1 MLYFICMYT
10 ISTII
15 KLIYYFYIKEEDYM
29 DKTEVIKL
37 QDKSRHL
44 RRLIIDEIATLG
56 IGHIGGCL
64 SVVEA
69 LTVLYYKEMNI
80 NPANPK
86 MEGRDRFV
94 LSKGHAGPALYAVLA
109 DKGYFDVKEL
119 ATLNKPETNLPSHC
133 DMLKTPGIDMTAG
146 SLGQGI
152 SCSVGMAKASKI
164 KKDNA
169 YIYCIVGD
177 GECQE
182 GQVWE
187 AAMAA
192 AQFKLNNLIAFVDD
206 NGMQIDGDTRDIIC
220 IAPLAEKW
228 EAFGWN
234 VQSIDGHDIEAIH
247 NAISNAKKCENKP
260 SMIVLKT
267 IKGKGVSFIEA
278 MGAKNHNMPVTED
291 DRNRAFE
298 ELK

>member
-1 MLYFICMYT
+1 
-10 ISTII
+10 
-15 KLIYYFYIKEEDYM
+15 M
-29 DKTEVIKL
+29 DKTELIGL
-37 QDKSRHL
+37 QEKSRHI
-44 RRLIIDEIATLG
+44 RRLIIDEIGKLG
-56 IGHIGGCL
+56 VGHVGGSL

-69 LTVLYYKEMNI
+69 LVVLYYKEMNI

-86 MEGRDRFV
+86 MEGRDRFI
-94 LSKGHAGPALYAVLA
+94 LSKGHAGPAVYAVLA
-109 DKGYFDVKEL
+109 DRGYFDVAEL
-119 ATLNKPETNLPSHC
+119 DTLNQPETILPSHC
-133 DMLKTPGIDMTAG
+133 DMLKTPGVDMTAG

-152 SCSVGMAKASKI
+152 SCAVGMAKGSKI

-206 NGMQIDGDTRDIIC
+206 NGMQIDGTTDAVISV
-220 IAPLAEKW
+220 APLAEKW
-228 EAFGWN
+228 SSFGWN
-234 VQSIDGHDIEAIH
+234 VQTVDGHDLEAIH
-247 NAISNAKKCENKP
+247 NAILQAKKN
-260 SMIVLKT
+260 MIILKT
-267 IKGKGVSFIEA
+267 VKGKGVSFIEA
-278 MGAKNHNMPVTED
+278 MGPANHSMPVSNED
-291 DRNRAFE
+291 RLKALE

>member
-1 MLYFICMYT
+1 
-10 ISTII
+10 
-15 KLIYYFYIKEEDYM
+15 M
-29 DKTEVIKL
+29 DKTEILNL
-37 QDKSRHL
+37 QDKSRHI
-44 RRLIIDEIATLG
+44 RRLIVDEIAKLG
-56 IGHIGGCL
+56 VGHIGGCL

-109 DKGYFDVKEL
+109 DRGYFDVKEL
-119 ATLNKPETNLPSHC
+119 DTLNKPETNLPSHC

-152 SCSVGMAKASKI
+152 SCAVGMAKASKI

-192 AQFKLNNLIAFVDD
+192 AHFKLNNLIAFVDN
-206 NGMQIDGDTRDIIC
+206 NGMQIDGDTHEIIS

-247 NAISNAKKCENKP
+247 NAISNAKKCDNKP
-260 SMIVLKT
+260 AMIVLNT

-278 MGAKNHNMPVTED
+278 MGSKNHNMPLTED

>member
-1 MLYFICMYT
+1 MNT

-15 KLIYYFYIKEEDYM
+15 KLIYYFYIKEEDFM

-37 QDKSRHL
+37 QDKCRHI

-109 DKGYFDVKEL
+109 DRGYFDVKEL
-119 ATLNKPETNLPSHC
+119 DTLNKPETNLPSHC

-192 AQFKLNNLIAFVDD
+192 AHFKLNNLIAFVDN
-206 NGMQIDGDTRDIIC
+206 NGMQIDGDTQDIIS

-234 VQSIDGHDIEAIH
+234 VQSVDGHDIEAIH

-260 SMIVLKT
+260 SMIVLNT

-278 MGAKNHNMPVTED
+278 MGAKNHNMPLTED

>member
-1 MLYFICMYT
+1 
-10 ISTII
+10 
-15 KLIYYFYIKEEDYM
+15 M
-29 DKTEVIKL
+29 DKTEVINL
-37 QDKSRHL
+37 QDKSRHI
-44 RRLIIDEIATLG
+44 RRLIINEIGKLG
-56 IGHIGGCL
+56 VGHVGGSL

-69 LTVLYYKEMNI
+69 LVVLYYKEMNI

-94 LSKGHAGPALYAVLA
+94 LSKGHAGPAVYAVLA
-109 DKGYFDVKEL
+109 DRGYFDVSEL
-119 ATLNKPETNLPSHC
+119 DTLNQPETNLPSHC
-133 DMLKTPGIDMTAG
+133 DMLLTPGIDMTAG

-152 SCSVGMAKASKI
+152 SCAVGMAKASKI

-169 YIYCIVGD
+169 YIYAIVGD

-192 AQFKLNNLIAFVDD
+192 AQFKLNNLIAFVD
-206 NGMQIDGDTRDIIC
+206 NNRMQIDGNTDDVISV
-220 IAPLAEKW
+220 APLAEKW
-228 EAFGWN
+228 ASFGWN

-247 NAISNAKKCENKP
+247 NAILQAKKVQDKP
-260 SMIVLKT
+260 SMIVLNT
-267 IKGKGVSFIEA
+267 VKGKGVPFIEA
-278 MGAKNHNMPVTED
+278 MGAANHSMPMTQED
-291 DRNRAFE
+291 TQRALE

>member
-1 MLYFICMYT
+1 M
-10 ISTII
+10 
-15 KLIYYFYIKEEDYM
+15 E
-29 DKTEVIKL
+29 KTELMNL
-37 QDKSRHL
+37 QDKSRHI
-44 RRLIIDEIATLG
+44 RRLIIDEITKLG
-56 IGHIGGCL
+56 VGHVGGCL
-64 SVVEA
+64 SIVEA

-80 NPANPK
+80 NPAEPK

-94 LSKGHAGPALYAVLA
+94 LSKGHAGPAVYAVLA
-109 DKGYFDVKEL
+109 DKGYFDIKEL
-119 ATLNKPETNLPSHC
+119 DTLNRPETNLPSHC
-133 DMLKTPGIDMTAG
+133 DMLRTPGIDMTAG

-152 SCSVGMAKASKI
+152 SCTVGIAKASKI

-192 AQFKLNNLIAFVDD
+192 AHFKLNNLIAFVD
-206 NGMQIDGDTRDIIC
+206 NNRMQIDGDTETIIN
-220 IAPLAEKW
+220 ISPLEDKW
-228 EAFGWN
+228 AAFGWY

-247 NAISNAKKCENKP
+247 NAITNAKKNADKP
-260 SMIVLKT
+260 SMIILNTV
-267 IKGKGVSFIEA
+267 KGKGVKFIED
-278 MGAKNHNMPVTED
+278 MGSKNHNMPLTEE
-291 DRNRAFE
+291 DRAKAFE